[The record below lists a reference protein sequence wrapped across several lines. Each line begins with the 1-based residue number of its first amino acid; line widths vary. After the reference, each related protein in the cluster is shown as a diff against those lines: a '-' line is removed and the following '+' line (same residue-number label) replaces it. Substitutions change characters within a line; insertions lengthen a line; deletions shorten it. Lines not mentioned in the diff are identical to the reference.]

1 MLVNP
6 ECFCFF
12 TGLLQSY
19 YIIFAFLQIFQNKL
33 NKALKEPVEALLETA
48 GDDTWPAIRK
58 LLNKETKVAVSGLES
73 DLAGFELDRATVD
86 ELLSKLEKYARSVV
100 ENKAREEA
108 SRVVIRMKDRYFS
121 LSPFLMTSPI
131 YILFPGNYGKNIS
144 YN

>member
-1 MLVNP
+1 M
-6 ECFCFF
+6 
-12 TGLLQSY
+12 
-19 YIIFAFLQIFQNKL
+19 
-33 NKALKEPVEALLETA
+33 ETA

-73 DLAGFELDRATVD
+73 DLAGFELDQATVY

-121 LSPFLMTSPI
+121 LSPFLITFPI
-131 YILFPGNYGKNIS
+131 YFSSSGNYGKSIS